1 MNLDKLNS
9 WLVLAANIG
18 VVVGIYALVAELN
31 HSSRLA
37 EVSAFQNRMTE
48 IQEANVQLSLS
59 EDLAKILDKYESEGV
74 SSLSPSE
81 FRRAEAWYSGVLYRM
96 QGQYFQ
102 YQRDFLDRNSI
113 DETLDYIAAE
123 SWKRWTDFGIIGDIS
138 IPEWREEIETRL
150 ASRRE

>member
-1 MNLDKLNS
+1 MDKLNK

-18 VVVGIYALVAELN
+18 VVIGIYALVAELN

-59 EDLAKILDKYESEGV
+59 GDLADIIQKYENEGINA
-74 SSLSPSE
+74 LTPSE
-81 FRRAEAWYSGVLYRM
+81 ILRAEAWNSGILYRM

-102 YQRDFLDRNSI
+102 YQQGFLDRYTI
-113 DETLDYIAAE
+113 DQTLDFIAAD
-123 SWKRWTDFGIIGDIS
+123 SWKRWTDFGITDDIS
-138 IPEWREEIETRL
+138 VPEWREEIETRL
-150 ASRRE
+150 AVQR

>member
-1 MNLDKLNS
+1 MNLDKLNR
-9 WLVLAANIG
+9 WLTLAANIG

-59 EDLAKILDKYESEGV
+59 EDLAAILEKYESEGLA
-74 SSLSPSE
+74 SLSPSE
-81 FRRAEAWYSGVLYRM
+81 FRRAEAWYSGVIYRM

-102 YQRDFLDRNSI
+102 YQQGFLDRESI
-113 DETLDYIAAE
+113 DNTLDYIAAQ
-123 SWKRWTDFGIIGDIS
+123 SWERWADFGITSDIT
-138 IPEWREEIETRL
+138 ITEWREEIEARL
-150 ASRRE
+150 AGSR